1 MKASIAKAVAAKPAG
16 SAGAFVSGC
25 IVHCQTVFNEGED
38 RWDAWEI
45 AGRKPREYCSN
56 ACKRWHHNKNNP
68 IANPYDD
75 NHTDSCSAPGMPI
88 DKSLPLSQR
97 KGLGA

>member
-1 MKASIAKAVAAKPAG
+1 MTMKASIAKAVAAKPAG

-45 AGRKPREYCSN
+45 AGRKPREYFRSFYFGDGGETVGIDS
-56 ACKRWHHNKNNP
+56 KVYPENP
-68 IANPYDD
+68 
-75 NHTDSCSAPGMPI
+75 SCPVWT
-88 DKSLPLSQR
+88 
-97 KGLGA
+97 